1 MSFKEHYL
9 SKKNTPYFISE
20 IGINHNGLLKMALQ
34 MIRESKKAG
43 FDAVKFQKRNAEDLL
58 NFGLT
63 TPKAVGYLSK
73 NISDIPKEKTKFGG
87 WTYPDVRLELKETDY
102 KKIKSFCK
110 KIKIDLI
117 VTPLG

>member
-1 MSFKEHYL
+1 
-9 SKKNTPYFISE
+9 
-20 IGINHNGLLKMALQ
+20 MALQ
-34 MIRESKKAG
+34 MIRESKKL
-43 FDAVKFQKRNAEDLL
+43 DLTVKFQKRNAEDI

-73 NISDIPKEKTKFGG
+73 NISDIPKKKTKFGG

-110 KIKIDLI
+110 N
-117 VTPLG
+117 